1 MADLTVLTQLCPP
14 PAAPQLPIDWSTVE
28 AELGVRLPEDYKQ
41 LAATYGP
48 GLYSDYINVYHP
60 RANTPW
66 VNLTGPMPSRIRGHL
81 QRDYDQGTHPVPYDP
96 QHLFAIGVTSNG
108 EYLFWITDPQDAP
121 DSWRIAVNEA
131 RGPLWYTYDG
141 TLTAFLAS
149 VLSGE
154 TSVPQFPK
162 DLLDPPITF
171 APSTAP
177 AIDYPEPAARPAVS
191 TDSIREWARAN
202 GYQVRPHGRIPADV
216 RDAWERAD
224 PV

>member
-1 MADLTVLTQLCPP
+1 MTDLTVLTRLCPP

-41 LAATYGP
+41 LAAVYGP
-48 GLYSDYINVYHP
+48 GLYSDYINIYHP

-66 VNLTGPMPSRIRGHL
+66 VKLTGPMPSRIRGHL
-81 QRDYDQGTHPVPYDP
+81 QHDYDEGTHPVPHDP
-96 QHLFAIGVTSNG
+96 HHLFAVGVTSNG
-108 EYLFWITDPQDAP
+108 EYLFWITDPHDVP

-131 RGPLWYTYDG
+131 RGPRWYTYDG

-177 AIDYPEPAARPAVS
+177 AIDYSEPPARPAVS
-191 TDSIREWARAN
+191 TDSIRAWARAN

-216 RDAWERAD
+216 LDAWERAN